1 MMASCTRCQHK
12 FFITRNT
19 FRGDPD
25 GAENYLREKFVRH
38 ECPRQSGDAHKIL
51 RLWKTDQPHSARIFL
66 EKKITILASAVED
79 EIHQLVRR
87 HWLGLSSWSPGT
99 FWPSEA
105 DRFSTNEEFCERPL
119 IVVDIHAERT
129 SLADSSL
136 PHRDHLETCCV

>member
-51 RLWKTDQPHSARIFL
+51 RLWKTDQPHSARMFL
-66 EKKITILASAVED
+66 ETKMTILASAVED
-79 EIHQLVRR
+79 EIHQLVRFQIETFR
-87 HWLGLSSWSPGT
+87 QPTPLSPSQLYDHHFRAEKIRVLGKELDQICT
-99 FWPSEA
+99 K
-105 DRFSTNEEFCERPL
+105 R
-119 IVVDIHAERT
+119 VVEQLKRA
-129 SLADSSL
+129 S
-136 PHRDHLETCCV
+136 